1 MLRGFNDFDVFEP
14 RRLHLVRD
22 KLCRFQDIVLVF
34 GQRADTGN
42 AKKCLQLIQQA
53 YFVICYKLFDR
64 RHILSSTFPIIGSGG
79 FRNLLNGDSTFRT
92 SAPKIPVEV
101 PPAMA
106 TAADD
111 IHAGHIENIL
121 LDDSSSESAWI
132 DMVAAGE

>member
-1 MLRGFNDFDVFEP
+1 
-14 RRLHLVRD
+14 
-22 KLCRFQDIVLVF
+22 VF
-34 GQRADTGN
+34 GQRADAGN

-53 YFVICYKLFDR
+53 YFIVCYELFDR
-64 RHILSSTFPIIGSGG
+64 RHNLSSTFPIIGSGD

-101 PPAMA
+101 APAMA